1 MTCGSSVSLSHQLSF
16 LGYLANVVLCIRGAW
31 CRDEDACELDTGK
44 NVDDNGRVR
53 QLELHVSIGGG
64 YTSLTCLNRRD
75 VVTSTVTGDGVTQLT
90 LYPNRRTFH

>member
-1 MTCGSSVSLSHQLSF
+1 MAAAFPSAISLAS
-16 LGYLANVVLCIRGAW
+16 LAIWLTLFYVY
-31 CRDEDACELDTGK
+31 EDACELDTGK

-90 LYPNRRTFH
+90 LYPNRRALH